1 MDNID
6 KRVSKT
12 GKMSVTYKDY
22 NFSGSKKTQEYKFVM
37 MLALIK
43 HNKNVSVA
51 CRLEKDVCHPATH
64 FFWLLDDPQYKAAC
78 EVAKAVQNS
87 FIESALMS
95 KVEEGDVPC
104 IIAAAKMYN
113 IAGDNKPKIE
123 LNIRLDH
130 LGLE

>member
-1 MDNID
+1 MAKTD
-6 KRVSKT
+6 KKVKVT
-12 GKMSVTYKDY
+12 GVEVRTYKDY

-51 CRLEKDVCHPATH
+51 CRLEDVCHPATH